1 MKVIF
6 TFLSL
11 FFLITPKAISLP
23 VFPAPSD
30 VPPCNIDLGPDVTV
44 CTNAVFTLNPHP
56 KSGGNYTWTGGP
68 GLSCYNCPS
77 PTFSG
82 LGVGVYTYIATVN
95 APTCNASDT
104 LRITVING
112 QSPQYFIA
120 PDQGI
125 CAGDSVALGG
135 PAVQGTFYNWYS
147 APPGFGSSLANPKVK
162 PANMTT
168 YYLSASNS
176 SCPLAVLDSVR
187 ITPVTLNLQINPTDT
202 VRLCQGRSRT
212 IQATVSPAGQPVTW
226 TPSTGLQIG
235 ANGTSVIAS
244 PLSSTLY
251 TATAALG
258 GCVRQRSIYV
268 AVDSMPADLDIR
280 PADTTICQGA
290 TVTLASPAFDPD
302 AFPKITFKWNPL
314 TGALSPDGLSTLI
327 VQPTVTTA
335 YRRITRNGECVDT
348 ALAVVKV
355 VQPAQIIVMPS
366 DTMIC
371 QGNNVDFSINPTPG
385 VTGITWSPTSG
396 LSCTSCNNPSATP
409 SASTIYTVSG
419 SFQGCTVTA
428 TANITVQPNAPLK
441 FPDDVQLCLGDSVRL
456 NEIFDPAASYVW
468 TSTHPGFG
476 TVTKPDP
483 SYTPTQTATYY
494 VQTDNGCLKSD
505 SIRIFVSAAS
515 LTVTGDT
522 TICKNFSVPL
532 VATVSLPGPVQWR
545 NDLTGTIVSTMAATT
560 VAPSVT
566 TDYTAIYSFGDNCQL
581 TGTVRVTV
589 DGEAPEIIFPT
600 DVELCPGENLTL
612 NFGPVL
618 PNSGYTWTANP
629 PDLSLVPT
637 AATPTVSPSQNTSYA
652 VTATLGNCSV
662 SRQIDVTRYS
672 GTLAVS
678 PDTTICSK
686 TKAEIEATGTG
697 IGGEYE
703 WNSGEKG
710 SSISIM
716 PDQTTVY
723 TVTFTYG
730 DNCVLMDSVQVNVKP
745 GFSLSLDCFPDTTRL
760 PIGTEVTLIAIVDP
774 PQDLSNFLLR
784 WEEITID
791 NKLLPFTTES
801 IEVVPSSNDSS
812 VTYMLTATSPNGCS
826 QVIFKKF
833 DLIYPIDQFPNA
845 FTPDG
850 DGNNDVFK
858 MVDQLKGL
866 SYVDRME
873 IFNRWGQRIF
883 ESTDPDAFWDGTVQG
898 KPAPSDVYIFRIW
911 WRRGD
916 NALQIQSKGD
926 LLLIR

>member
-1 MKVIF
+1 MKVLF
-6 TFLSL
+6 TFLSFL
-11 FFLITPKAISLP
+11 FFIPLQAIPFSISP
-23 VFPAPSD
+23 TISGA
-30 VPPCNIDLGPDVTV
+30 PPCDLDLGPDVTV
-44 CTNAVFTLNPHP
+44 CTDAVFTLNPHP
-56 KSGGNYTWTGGP
+56 KSGGAFAWTGGP
-68 GLSCYNCPS
+68 GLNCYNCPS
-77 PTFSG
+77 PTVSG

-95 APTCNASDT
+95 APNCNATDT

-112 QSPQYFIA
+112 QSPQYNIV

-135 PAVQGTFYNWYS
+135 PAIPGTFYNWYS
-147 APPGFGSSLANPKVK
+147 VPPGFGSSSANPKVK

-168 YYLSASNS
+168 YYLSASNG
-176 SCPLAVLDSVR
+176 SCPLTVLDSVR
-187 ITPVTLNLQINPTDT
+187 ITPVTLNLQINPNDT

-212 IQATVSPAGQPVTW
+212 IQATVSPAGHPISW
-226 TPSTGLQIG
+226 TPTTGLQIG
-235 ANGTSVIAS
+235 VNGASVIAT

-258 GCVRQRSIYV
+258 GCVRQRSIYI

-290 TVTLASPAFDPD
+290 TVTLASPAFDPA
-302 AFPKITFKWNPL
+302 AFPEITFKWNPL
-314 TGALSPDGLSTLI
+314 TGALSPDGFATLV
-327 VQPTVTTA
+327 VQPTVTTP

-371 QGNNVDFSINPTPG
+371 QGQKVDLSINPTPSM
-385 VTGITWSPTSG
+385 TGITWSPAEG
-396 LSCTSCNNPSATP
+396 LSCIACSNPSATP

-419 SFQGCTVTA
+419 SFQGCTVVA
-428 TANITVQPNAPLK
+428 TANINVHPNAPLK

-468 TSTHPGFG
+468 TSSHPGFG

-483 SYTPTQTATYY
+483 TFKPTQTATYY
-494 VQTDNGCLKSD
+494 VQTDNGCVKSD
-505 SIRIFVSAAS
+505 SIRVFVSTAS
-515 LTVTGDT
+515 LTVAGDT

-545 NDLTGTIVSTMAATT
+545 NDLTGTIISTMAATT
-560 VAPSVT
+560 VAPAVT
-566 TDYTAIYSFGDNCQL
+566 TDYTAIYTFGDNCQL
-581 TGTVRVTV
+581 TGTVRVIV

-600 DVELCPGENLTL
+600 DVRLCPGENITL

-618 PNSGYTWTANP
+618 PNSAYAWTANP
-629 PDLSLVPT
+629 PDPGLVPT
-637 AATPTVSPSQNTSYA
+637 AAAPTVSPNQNTSYA
-652 VTATLGNCSV
+652 VTATLGNCTV
-662 SRQIDVTRYS
+662 SQQIEVTRFS
-672 GTLAVS
+672 GSLTMSA
-678 PDTTICSK
+678 DTTICSK
-686 TKAEIEATGTG
+686 TKAEIKATGTG
-697 IGGEYE
+697 IDGKYE

-710 SSISIM
+710 SAINIM

-730 DNCVLMDSVQVNVKP
+730 DNCILMDSVQVNVKP
-745 GFSLSLDCFPDTTRL
+745 GFSLSLDCFPDTTQL

-774 PQDLSNFLLR
+774 PQNLSNFLFR
-784 WEEITID
+784 WEETTID
-791 NKLLPFTTES
+791 TKLLPFTTES

-826 QVIFKKF
+826 QVVFKQF
-833 DLIYPIDQFPNA
+833 DLIYPIDKFPNA

-898 KPAPSDVYIFRIW
+898 EPAPSDVYIFRIW

-916 NALQIQSKGD
+916 DALQIQSKGE
-926 LLLIR
+926 LLLLR